1 MADKNKLIV
10 EIESFIQ
17 RDKFSAEAWDKRG
30 LNPSSPELC
39 AQLNSNFNFCATKL
53 IDAIN
58 HNASAEH
65 LVAIINDSLN
75 RLDKNDYDTEEKE
88 FIGDLFFE
96 LAKNINI
103 DLGKTLDEWLYGAK
117 ILPLINSGRKVI
129 ETLRQPCTNCGKELE
144 THIMQ
149 MEDGIPDHSWLIG
162 KCFHCNELNLI
173 TLKPDINEFRFGN
186 YEMITSLNKEDFSY
200 EQALA
205 KLLELKAAL
214 RKD

>member
-1 MADKNKLIV
+1 MADKNKLIGK
-10 EIESFIQ
+10 IESFRQ
-17 RDKFSAEAWDKRG
+17 RDKFSAEAWDKKG
-30 LNPSSPELC
+30 LNPSSPEVC
-39 AQLNSNFNFCATKL
+39 AQLNSHFNFCATKL

-58 HNASAEH
+58 LNASVEH

-75 RLDKNDYDTEEKE
+75 ALDKNDYDTEERE

-117 ILPLINSGRKVI
+117 ILSLTNSDRKII
-129 ETLRQPCTNCGKELE
+129 ETLRQPCAHCGIELE

-149 MEDGIPDHSWLIG
+149 KEDGIPDHSWLIG

-173 TLKPDINEFRFGN
+173 ALKPDIIEFRFGN
-186 YEMITSLNKEDFSY
+186 YEMITCLNKEDFTY

-214 RKD
+214 RED